1 MDVTG
6 QSKGKGTA
14 GTVKRYNFRTQ
25 DFTHGNSR
33 SHRVPGSTGQNQTPG
48 RVFKGKKM
56 VGRMGG
62 ERVTV
67 QCLDLVR
74 VDSERSLLLV
84 KGAVP
89 GANNGDLIVRPS
101 VKA

>member
-1 MDVTG
+1 
-6 QSKGKGTA
+6 
-14 GTVKRYNFRTQ
+14 
-25 DFTHGNSR
+25 
-33 SHRVPGSTGQNQTPG
+33 
-48 RVFKGKKM
+48 M

>member
-1 MDVTG
+1 
-6 QSKGKGTA
+6 
-14 GTVKRYNFRTQ
+14 
-25 DFTHGNSR
+25 
-33 SHRVPGSTGQNQTPG
+33 
-48 RVFKGKKM
+48 M
-56 VGRMGG
+56 VGRMGN

-67 QCLDLVR
+67 MCLDLVR
-74 VDSERSLLLV
+74 VDSERNLLLV